1 MKKMKRDKII
11 KILHDHAVELDQL
24 GVRSIA
30 LFGSAARDEHGP
42 KSDVDILVEF
52 DTSRSIGLFDFIRLR
67 LRLQEMLGMQVDLAT
82 KNALKPQLRDQ
93 ILREAVYAD

>member
-1 MKKMKRDKII
+1 MKRDKILG
-11 KILHDHAVELDQL
+11 ILHDHAEELDRF

-30 LFGSAARDEHGP
+30 VFGSAARDEHGP

-52 DTSRSIGLFDFIRLR
+52 DPARRIGLLAFIRLR
-67 LRLQEMLGMQVDLAT
+67 QRLEEMIGVRVDLAT
-82 KNALKPQLRDQ
+82 KKALKPQLRDR